1 MNDLIISILK
11 SIVNNLESGTS
22 YLNEEGCIKVLN
34 TINLMQYGDEE
45 FSKTEAADYL
55 GICRASFDNYVSQGL
70 IPKGISRHKD
80 TKALFWLKSD
90 LDQFIYK
97 QQKFK

>member
-45 FSKTEAADYL
+45 FSKTEAADY
-55 GICRASFDNYVSQGL
+55 
-70 IPKGISRHKD
+70 
-80 TKALFWLKSD
+80 
-90 LDQFIYK
+90 
-97 QQKFK
+97 